1 MAFFLVTFFHWCIY
15 VAEGTSLM
23 LNTIVIYLA
32 STETT
37 KDLKEYKNLLILNG
51 IVDYTCTLIGIWNH
65 ENMEITQGVW
75 VHMFGWPANMF
86 PKSWHYLFV
95 GAYSMKLAFGILALP
110 IQFAYRWFLL
120 CKKKKL
126 TVPQLIGLF
135 FFTFIASCH
144 WWFMFGFSFYVSD
157 YKYTDHKFLMS
168 NPFIFNDENPHPT
181 LVIGELNSLPMYE
194 LIISTALVGNV
205 LICFMIA
212 YFTYDTIRKL
222 EEMKVHMAPRTR
234 KLQSQMNRT
243 LFAQTASVFATA
255 LIPLL
260 VLVFMMLSAIE
271 IHGMGTCVNM
281 ILSWIP
287 VLNPLC
293 TIVLVHRFR
302 SRFLSG
308 FLPWFRSS
316 AVSNYES
323 SNHFSKDNTPITIA

>member
-1 MAFFLVTFFHWCIY
+1 MVLFLVNFFHWCIY

-51 IVDYTCTLIGIWNH
+51 IVDYTCTLIGVWNH

-86 PKSWHYLFV
+86 PKSWHYVFV
-95 GAYSMKLAFGILALP
+95 GAYSMKLA
-110 IQFAYRWFLL
+110 
-120 CKKKKL
+120 
-126 TVPQLIGLF
+126 
-135 FFTFIASCH
+135 
-144 WWFMFGFSFYVSD
+144 VSD
-157 YKYTDHKFLMS
+157 YKYTDHTFLMS

-181 LVIGELNSLPMYE
+181 IVIGELNSLPMYE

-243 LFAQTASVFATA
+243 LFAQTVSVFATA

-271 IHGMGTCVNM
+271 VMVQWRGSTKKMISDSRNGHLCEHDFELDTCFESVVYYCFGSS
-281 ILSWIP
+281 IQIAISFRLFTLVTSERCFK
-287 VLNPLC
+287 LR
-293 TIVLVHRFR
+293 IVQ
-302 SRFLSG
+302 SFLQ
-308 FLPWFRSS
+308 RQY
-316 AVSNYES
+316 SNYYRLS
-323 SNHFSKDNTPITIA
+323 I